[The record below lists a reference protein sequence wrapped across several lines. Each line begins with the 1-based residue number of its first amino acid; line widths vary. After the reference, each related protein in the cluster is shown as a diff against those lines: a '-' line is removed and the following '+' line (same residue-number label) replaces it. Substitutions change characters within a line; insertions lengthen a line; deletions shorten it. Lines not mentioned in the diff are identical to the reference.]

1 MATESEKQCCGNNCC
16 STVTETKTK
25 AFIPLKDLVSPA
37 TVNNDTNLPE
47 RKQNDQQ

>member
-16 STVTETKTK
+16 GTVTETDTKTK

-37 TVNNDTNLPE
+37 TANNDTNLPE
-47 RKQNDQQ
+47 RK